1 MISYSLAMSSQII
14 TPHNSQLSME
24 EESNIPMI
32 NDPEILNDIPSPD
45 NIMEDTPNDL
55 TTSQQL
61 QCFEYPP
68 FVDTMQIDGIAKK
81 IRKMYRTVR
90 REQNLCKNINNY
102 DKYKERCIKCKLNP
116 RPIELLIAEQE
127 NLREKLLNISKD
139 IDYIK
144 F

>member
-1 MISYSLAMSSQII
+1 MSSQII
-14 TPHNSQLSME
+14 TPQQLSME

-45 NIMEDTPNDL
+45 TTMEEVPNDL
-55 TTSQQL
+55 TASQQF

-68 FVDTMQIDGIAKK
+68 FVDTMQIDTVAKK
-81 IRKMYRTVR
+81 IRKMYRAVR
-90 REQNLCKNINNY
+90 REQNLTKNIKNY
-102 DKYKERCIKCKLNP
+102 DKYKERCIKCKLNA

-127 NLREKLLNISKD
+127 NLREKLLNVSKD